1 MSDNASPKYQL
12 LVALMDIQQDAS
24 GYRQKNQQ
32 NQSTMYR
39 DIVDLLF
46 QRPLGMLEHTQL
58 KQHDHTVASLDV

>member
-1 MSDNASPKYQL
+1 MQ
-12 LVALMDIQQDAS
+12 VAT
-24 GYRQKNQQ
+24 GKKNQQ

-58 KQHDHTVASLDV
+58 NQHDHTVASLDV